1 VNTKRK
7 IQGQRRRKDHND
19 PTSVAANQHVSQSNI
34 IEEVAIERL
43 KLSAREL
50 RNHPRRLI
58 EALTKSIQTFGFLS
72 VIVAD
77 ENYIVRAGAARL
89 AAAKQY
95 GMRTVPVMRTGNL
108 SEAKLRA
115 FQLSDNK
122 LAELAR
128 WNSSE
133 LTLELKE
140 LSNLLVLEEP
150 SLTIEITGFETA
162 ELDRLILDHE
172 NETVDPA
179 DIVPDFHPDEIVVS
193 QLGDLWKLGDHR
205 LICADGRDMTVL
217 KQLMGSDRADVA
229 VLDPPYNLHIKGIGG
244 RGSVKHKEFAMAS
257 GEMSSSQFE
266 SFLKESLRAAA
277 AFSRPGALNYTFMDW
292 RHLKEL
298 IAAGNSAYDAFI
310 NMAIWVKNNAGQGPL
325 YRSQHEHV
333 AVFRVGDAAH
343 LNNIQLGRHGRSR
356 TNVWHYPG
364 VNSFGPGRMDNLR
377 DHPTV
382 KPVALVCDI
391 LRDCTRRND
400 IVLDTFCGSGTI
412 VLAAERLGRCARAV
426 EIEPRF
432 VDVTIRRFQS
442 FSGKDAIHV
451 KTGRTFDEIAKG
463 QTRKIRRVRS

>member
-1 VNTKRK
+1 MAIAHLATIFVAQLQTTSKLDTVLGRRVCYLCIVSLTRGVRTPCHN
-7 IQGQRRRKDHND
+7 QRH
-19 PTSVAANQHVSQSNI
+19 AAHQN
-34 IEEVAIERL
+34 
-43 KLSAREL
+43 EL
-50 RNHPRRLI
+50 HSR
-58 EALTKSIQTFGFLS
+58 FLCIA
-72 VIVAD
+72 V
-77 ENYIVRAGAARL
+77 
-89 AAAKQY
+89 
-95 GMRTVPVMRTGNL
+95 T
-108 SEAKLRA
+108 
-115 FQLSDNK
+115 
-122 LAELAR
+122 
-128 WNSSE
+128 
-133 LTLELKE
+133 
-140 LSNLLVLEEP
+140 LLVLAG
-150 SLTIEITGFETA
+150 LLQTF
-162 ELDRLILDHE
+162 RQILD
-172 NETVDPA
+172 
-179 DIVPDFHPDEIVVS
+179 
-193 QLGDLWKLGDHR
+193 
-205 LICADGRDMTVL
+205 
-217 KQLMGSDRADVA
+217 
-229 VLDPPYNLHIKGIGG
+229 DPPYNLHIKGIGG